1 MENKAN
7 NKYSNQMW
15 DEFYSGERKIHIQPK
30 TWLFASYDLY
40 QCDEIL
46 KQYLPQNGKDWKKL
60 TICEIGSGDGKLLKK
75 ISKMFGYEP
84 TGLEYSQEWVNQW
97 LANDVN
103 TVLCDAF
110 DDEQMSK
117 YENHFDIVYSYGFI
131 EHILPPEK
139 AIKQHLKILKKWGI
153 LILQIPRLKG
163 FNYLKFKLFRPDLIP
178 LHNIDLMEQE
188 ILSEESARF
197 PELEEIVCKNYG
209 TFKIRLPINSRGFKY
224 YLLNILS
231 LPEYILNPVFRII
244 FGKKW
249 FETRLF
255 SPSIIYIGRKK

>member
-1 MENKAN
+1 MEKEAD

-15 DEFYSGERKIHIQPK
+15 DEFYSWERKIHIQPK
-30 TWLFASYDLY
+30 TGIFASYDLY
-40 QCDEIL
+40 LCDEIL
-46 KQYLPQNGKDWKKL
+46 KDYLPKSPTDKKL

-75 ISKMFGYEP
+75 ISNMFGYEP
-84 TGLEYSQEWVNQW
+84 TGLEYAQEGVNQW
-97 LANDVN
+97 LANGVN

-110 DDEQMSK
+110 NDEQMGK
-117 YENHFDIVYSYGFI
+117 FENYFDIVYSYGFI

-139 AIKQHLKILKKWGI
+139 AIKQHLKILKEGGI
-153 LILQIPRLKG
+153 LVLQIPRLKW

-188 ILSEESARF
+188 VLSAEAARF
-197 PELEEIVCKNYG
+197 PELEELVCKNYG

-224 YLLNILS
+224 YLLKVLS
-231 LPEYILNPVFRII
+231 LPEYILNPLFRFI
-244 FGKKW
+244 FWKKW
-249 FETRLF
+249 FETRLG